1 MKQSTALGCLLALCA
16 ATSFALAQQGPQR
29 LRVPED
35 MILPFYARI
44 NLDDTLTEIYHDD
57 TWAAIVFYYDP
68 AKVPDASNLL
78 TFDFRGTTDG
88 SFDMTMSG
96 FLLWDPEAG
105 APSQMNLHGNGAVP
119 VWFVSWPALQTAVAD
134 RILTMP
140 ELEALEPLEGTAT
153 EYSEEVHPYAHI
165 ALKAQGRLDED
176 GRRFQFHAEGM
187 VSPPLSCCYGKQVR
201 IRIW

>member
-44 NLDDTLTEIYHDD
+44 NLDDTGTEIYHDD
-57 TWAAIVFYYDP
+57 TWAAIVFFYDP
-68 AKVPDASNLL
+68 ATVPEDSNLL
-78 TFDFRGTTDG
+78 TWDFKGG
-88 SFDMTMSG
+88 SGSDMTVSG

-105 APSQMNLHGNGAVP
+105 PPSQMNLHGNGAVP
-119 VWFVSWPALQTAVAD
+119 VWFVSWPALQMAVAD
-134 RILTMP
+134 WMLTRP
-140 ELEALEPLEGTAT
+140 ELEALQPLKGTAT

-165 ALKAQGRLDED
+165 ALNAQGRLDED
-176 GRRFQFHAEGM
+176 GRRFQFHAEGNA
-187 VSPPLSCCYGKQVR
+187 SLPLDCCYGQQVR